1 MDGQTGSA
9 DDRGVAGSIPGE
21 YTLGLTTH
29 PKPLVHKGMTNLCT
43 FLVAHC
49 NGCLGLLLLLWLQL
63 LLVLVWLLLLLLLLL
78 LLGQGQ
84 GPLHWRSLQTPKK

>member
-1 MDGQTGSA
+1 MWKCLL
-9 DDRGVAGSIPGE
+9 

-29 PKPLVHKGMTNLCT
+29 PKPLVHKGMTNRCT
-43 FLVAHC
+43 FQAAHC
-49 NGCLGLLLLLWLQL
+49 DGCLGLLLLLWLQL
-63 LLVLVWLLLLLLLLL
+63 LLVLLVLLLLLLL